1 MLTNHHLP
9 THLKKQ
15 KTKNKKPRTKNKEQG
30 TINNEQETINK
41 KQKTVSE
48 ILIQV
53 EGVSKKFCKSLKR
66 SLMYGA
72 MDIGSEL
79 LGKYRSTELREDEFW
94 AVRDVNFEVRRGE
107 CLGLIG
113 HNGAGKSTL
122 LKMLNGL
129 IAPDTGRI
137 TMKGRIG
144 ALIELGTGF
153 NPILT
158 GRENVYNNG
167 AVLGFSRQEIDRK
180 FDAIVDFAEI
190 GEFIDSPVQNYSSG
204 MKVRL
209 GFAVA
214 AQMEPDVLI
223 IDEVLAVGDLNFK
236 LKCFNI
242 IDQIVEKCAV
252 IFVSHSMQMVSRLCS
267 QIILMERGGVKYYGN
282 NISTGIDRY
291 YSDLAGKISNFI
303 RNDFNIEVLKTTIN
317 NSTDQVPIIKRLDD
331 LNINI
336 MVKFDKEYER
346 AVASIVI
353 IDFEQKPI
361 GVCPSELPI
370 AELGSEK
377 TTEDSKIMLSINI
390 HIPRIQLSE
399 GIYTITLNMAEARGS
414 KPLARI
420 NNIKHFQVISNR
432 DVWPPLEMEGFWS

>member
-1 MLTNHHLP
+1 
-9 THLKKQ
+9 
-15 KTKNKKPRTKNKEQG
+15 
-30 TINNEQETINK
+30 
-41 KQKTVSE
+41 VSE
-48 ILIQV
+48 TLIQV
-53 EGVSKKFCKSLKR
+53 EGVSKKFCKNLKR

-79 LGKYRSTELREDEFW
+79 LGRSKSPELRKDEFW
-94 AVRDVNFEVRRGE
+94 AVRDVSFEVRRGE

-167 AVLGFSRQEIDRK
+167 TVLGFSRQEIDRK

-190 GEFIDSPVQNYSSG
+190 GEFIDSPVKNYSSG

-223 IDEVLAVGDLNFK
+223 IDEVLAVGDISFG
-236 LKCFNI
+236 LKCFKRMDQLLKNTAI
-242 IDQIVEKCAV
+242 IL
-252 IFVSHSMQMVSRLCS
+252 VSHSMPQVSRMCS
-267 QIILMERGGVKYYGN
+267 SLILMERGQISYQGDDVSAGISQYYM
-282 NISTGIDRY
+282 
-291 YSDLAGKISNFI
+291 
-303 RNDFNIEVLKTTIN
+303 
-317 NSTDQVPIIKRLDD
+317 RLD
-331 LNINI
+331 
-336 MVKFDKEYER
+336 
-346 AVASIVI
+346 
-353 IDFEQKPI
+353 KPQGTVVFNEDI
-361 GVCPSELPI
+361 LSLKHIRLISG
-370 AELGSEK
+370 EK
-377 TTEDSKIMLSINI
+377 TSDQESEFLIQHGDPLTIEIDI
-390 HIPRIQLSE
+390 HIKESIEEPRIYLAFFNNEQRNICEILNFNDYIDQRNYTP
-399 GIYTITLNMAEARGS
+399 GIYTFRTHF
-414 KPLARI
+414 ARI
-420 NNIKHFQVISNR
+420 EFAHGFYAVTLGVSHGKPGEKKNLQFRIQNAIYFMVQSKKHGWAALQLQPKWEVQTH
-432 DVWPPLEMEGFWS
+432 E